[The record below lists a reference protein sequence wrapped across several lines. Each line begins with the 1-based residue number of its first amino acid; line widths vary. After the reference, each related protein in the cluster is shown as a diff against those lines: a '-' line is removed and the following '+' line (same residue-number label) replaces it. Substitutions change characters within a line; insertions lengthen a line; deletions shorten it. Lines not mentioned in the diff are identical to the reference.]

1 MNLIDLVSIDIQFL
15 VSILVIVSILLGVVN
30 SKVNSLTV
38 GVLNRWSRWLCVS
51 VGLAFLV
58 DKMEWAN
65 RPFWALAV
73 IFFLFWLLLETLYT
87 WLAISAMSQ
96 SSISLF
102 PRFRNNKSGEEW
114 PAQKKLIQLRDW
126 LRENGFRKLQ
136 ALVADI
142 GNGIDIRS
150 SIYQDNSGKVRAQ
163 VLFIPQP
170 NGLIN
175 YSLSFTS
182 ETADGE
188 RMITDNMHTPYGGF
202 YPDNWS
208 VIRRPWTRSA
218 ASLFSIHQKRIQSL
232 DLEGYEVDPV
242 DDLNQQQGVL
252 ERKNIEEGFLF
263 PPHLQEE
270 NGRITWEGR
279 YRVWK
284 EVWLLNYFGI
294 ASRS

>member
-1 MNLIDLVSIDIQFL
+1 MNLSDLVSLDIQFL
-15 VSILVIVSILLGVVN
+15 VSILVIVSIFLGVAN
-30 SKVNSLTV
+30 SKVNSLTI
-38 GVLNRWSRWLCVS
+38 GILNRWSRWLCVS
-51 VGLAFLV
+51 IGLAFLV
-58 DKMEWAN
+58 EKMEWTN
-65 RPFWALAV
+65 RPFWALAI

-96 SSISLF
+96 SSLSLF
-102 PRFRNNKSGEEW
+102 PRFRNNQSGEEW

-126 LRENGFRKLQ
+126 LRDNGFKKQQ
-136 ALVADI
+136 ALIADI
-142 GNGIDIRS
+142 GDGIDIRS
-150 SIYQDNSGKVRAQ
+150 SIYQDASGKVRAQ

-182 ETADGE
+182 ESVHGE
-188 RMITDNMHTPYGGF
+188 RLVTDNMHTPYGGF

-208 VIRRPWTRSA
+208 VVRRPWTRSA
-218 ASLFSIHQKRIQSL
+218 ASLYKLHEKRIQN
-232 DLEGYEVDPV
+232 LELEVYEVDPV

-294 ASRS
+294 ASRG

>member
-1 MNLIDLVSIDIQFL
+1 MNLSDLVSLDIQIL
-15 VSILVIVSILLGVVN
+15 VSILVIVSIVLGIVN
-30 SKVNSLTV
+30 SKVNSLTI
-38 GVLNRWSRWLCVS
+38 GILNRWSRWLCVS
-51 VGLAFLV
+51 IGLAFLV
-58 DKMEWAN
+58 EKMEWTN
-65 RPFWALAV
+65 RPFWALAI

-96 SSISLF
+96 SSLSLF
-102 PRFRNNKSGEEW
+102 PRFRNNQSGEEW
-114 PAQKKLIQLRDW
+114 PAQKKLIQRRDW
-126 LRENGFRKLQ
+126 LRDKGFKKQQ
-136 ALVADI
+136 ALIADI

-150 SIYQDNSGKVRAQ
+150 SIYQDATGKVRAQ

-170 NGLIN
+170 SGLIDHN
-175 YSLSFTS
+175 LSFTS
-182 ETADGE
+182 ESVDGE
-188 RMITDNMHTPYGGF
+188 RMVTDNMHAPYGGF

-208 VIRRPWTRSA
+208 VVRRPWTRSA
-218 ASLFSIHQKRIQSL
+218 ASLYKLHETRIQNME
-232 DLEGYEVDPV
+232 LEIYEVDPV

-294 ASRS
+294 ASWS